1 MVYNWHVSC
10 LCCLLHP
17 RWVAA
22 DSWKKEKYIVA
33 YMPNWQIV
41 YCDCL
46 DKLFFVA
53 YMPKKQFVLCCLTA
67 TEFASLYQN
76 GITPK
81 YVWSYRICALVWHNI
96 QHLRKNLLEQYLC
109 RMWWYYLRL
118 DRGLGQH
125 VWNNSSV
132 ILLNCGKMEYIH
144 RSHQKLVG

>member
-1 MVYNWHVSC
+1 MNVFENV
-10 LCCLLHP
+10 P
-17 RWVAA
+17 KA
-22 DSWKKEKYIVA
+22 KKLSVCIDMYV
-33 YMPNWQIV
+33 NV
-41 YCDCL
+41 
-46 DKLFFVA
+46 VN
-53 YMPKKQFVLCCLTA
+53 KKQFVLCCLTA

-144 RSHQKLVG
+144 RSHQKVEG